1 MRNTKTTYRGRE
13 LRGMWF
19 RLILGIVFITP
30 VLLTFLLSF
39 MPDALL
45 ATGMPSLSE
54 IADNFTLYNY
64 QWLFQNVPVFNY
76 VKNTLMMCFIVV
88 ASHALLGTFGAYAFA
103 FFDFKGKNFLFQMM
117 ILAMAIPAE
126 VCTICNFLTV
136 KNWGLLSTMV
146 GLTIT
151 NWSSCHTV
159 FMLRQCYLSLPKEIK
174 ESAMLDGCGEMGY
187 LFRFAIPLS
196 LPTLSS
202 LSITSFIAIFNAYL
216 WPLIVARD
224 PSMYTINIGMGVLM
238 ASGTGGS
245 PIYGKTLAGAA
256 VSMLI
261 PVLVFIFCQKQIVKG
276 MTNGAI
282 KG

>member
-13 LRGMWF
+13 LRGMWL
-19 RLILGIVFITP
+19 RIILGIVFITP

-54 IADNFTLYNY
+54 IAGNFTLYNY
-64 QWLFQNVPVFNY
+64 QWLFQNVPVLNY

-136 KNWGLLSTMV
+136 KSWGLLSTMV

-238 ASGTGGS
+238 ASGTSGS